1 MKFVQ
6 RYQSHDNEV
15 VLLSLSLTLNKFHTF
30 FWCFCFGFKRV
41 NVGWEFWFNF
51 FLSHFTVL
59 PKLYYESFLFFL
71 RRGLYFCVDSQSSVQ
86 VGFEYNAGKL
96 RITEGN
102 NFYSVPLTGHP
113 SVSSSFFNVFLDIN
127 SSSH

>member
-15 VLLSLSLTLNKFHTF
+15 VLFSLSLTLNKFHAF
-30 FWCFCFGFKRV
+30 FSCVCFEFKRV

-51 FLSHFTVL
+51 FYVILQCSQNCIMN
-59 PKLYYESFLFFL
+59 PFFFS

-96 RITEGN
+96 RINEGN
-102 NFYSVPLTGHP
+102 NFYSVPLIGHP
-113 SVSSSFFNVFLDIN
+113 SVSSSVFNVFLDIN